1 MDNYSSKRLENAVNE
16 LAKLPGIGK
25 RTALRLALQILR
37 FSELEA
43 MNFTSA
49 ISALHTDI
57 HYCKNCH
64 NISDTPIC
72 PICSDERRD
81 HRLVCVVQDIRD
93 IIAIENTRQY
103 AGIYHVLGGVIS
115 PMEGIGTDDLN
126 FQTLFQ
132 KINNGEITEL
142 IMALPSTIEGD
153 TTNYYIYKNTID
165 KNIKVSVIARGVSI
179 GDELE
184 YTDEITLGRSLI
196 NRMPFESMFSR

>member
-16 LAKLPGIGK
+16 LSKLPGIGK

>member
-1 MDNYSSKRLENAVNE
+1 MENYSSKRLENAVHE
-16 LAKLPGIGK
+16 LSRLPGIGK

-37 FSELEA
+37 FSEIEA
-43 MNFTSA
+43 HNFTASIA
-49 ISALHTDI
+49 ALHTDI
-57 HYCKNCH
+57 HYCKSCH

-72 PICSDERRD
+72 PICNDQKRD
-81 HRLVCVVQDIRD
+81 HKIVCVVQDIRD

-103 AGIYHVLGGVIS
+103 TGIYHVLGGVIS

-126 FQTLFQ
+126 FKTLFA
-132 KINNGEITEL
+132 KIDEDQIEEL

-165 KNIKVSVIARGVSI
+165 KRIKVSVIARGVSI

-184 YTDEITLGRSLI
+184 YTDEITLGRSLL
-196 NRMPFESMFSR
+196 NRTPFETMFTR

>member
-103 AGIYHVLGGVIS
+103 TGIYHVLGGVIS

>member
-1 MDNYSSKRLENAVNE
+1 MENYSSKLLENAVQE
-16 LAKLPGIGK
+16 LSRLPGIGK

-37 FSELEA
+37 FSKSEA
-43 MNFTSA
+43 TGFTAA

-57 HYCKNCH
+57 HYCSSCH
-64 NISDTPIC
+64 NISDTPVC
-72 PICSDERRD
+72 PICSDPRRD
-81 HRLVCVVQDIRD
+81 HRVICVVQDIRD

-115 PMEGIGTDDLN
+115 PMEGIGTEDLN
-126 FQTLFQ
+126 FQTLFK
-132 KINNGEITEL
+132 KIEDGQIDEL

-196 NRMPFESMFSR
+196 NRMPFEALFSR

>member
-103 AGIYHVLGGVIS
+103 SGIYHVLGGVIS

-184 YTDEITLGRSLI
+184 YTDEVTLGRSLI